1 MTARTSLLSI
11 LITGALASSFS
22 ACSSSTEGLFSPAG
36 GASSTGGTSVSA
48 AGGSAVGGHPA
59 TGGNSSTAGS
69 TAAAGTNASG
79 GSDANGGHANGGA
92 GSVAGTSSAGTTGDA
107 GGSGNAGTSAGG
119 GNAAGTDAGGNAG
132 TSNAGTSSGGSGGS
146 SAGAGGNGGGG
157 GTPSCEDLMAL
168 AESELAAA
176 RACDNSHNV
185 EQCTGKVSTTCGC
198 QVPVESSDSEETK
211 AYLVTLK
218 RFQDQH
224 CVIACAA
231 LVCPPI
237 QHAQCQSQGSSTG
250 MCIGVAGP
258 VTQ

>member
-1 MTARTSLLSI
+1 MRI
-11 LITGALASSFS
+11 LNLQNTILVSVLVAGAAASA
-22 ACSSSTEGLFSPAG
+22 ACSSSDAPRPDASAG
-36 GASSTGGTSVSA
+36 TGATTGGTGNSA
-48 AGGSAVGGHPA
+48 GTSAGGS
-59 TGGNSSTAGS
+59 GNST
-69 TAAAGTNASG
+69 
-79 GSDANGGHANGGA
+79 
-92 GSVAGTSSAGTTGDA
+92 SAGTTGV
-107 GGSGNAGTSAGG
+107 AGTSAGG